1 MNKEELSAQ
10 TKIPSNDVDIILSEL
25 GISTDLPDYG
35 DEQLKLIQS
44 IKDIHKNEK
53 AKSWPEAIAIYR
65 KPLREA
71 QLNEVAARHQ
81 IAPERIPE
89 ILKAMRLKPETLT
102 DAQLAQFIDVCQK
115 VQSGVELADAV
126 PKPNGGRTKK
136 ASAPEGTPESGSE
149 SESQADNG
157 ATPDSAMALTSV
169 NTLINLDVSEEDQAT
184 LRDVAEALGN
194 DAVGDI
200 SEKMADIA
208 HSVAVDIEVVARQLI
223 MEAIFGKKSAIK
235 PDPERALARLRQLKA
250 QRGQK

>member
-1 MNKEELSAQ
+1 MNRNELINQ
-10 TKIPSNDVDIILSEL
+10 TQLNIKTLNEIFEGL
-25 GISTDLPDYG
+25 GIPKDLEDYTD
-35 DEQLKLIQS
+35 EHLKLIQS
-44 IKDIHKNEK
+44 IQEIRKDEK
-53 AKSWPEAIAIYR
+53 VQSWPEAIAIYR

-81 IAPERIPE
+81 IAPERISE
-89 ILKAMRLKPETLT
+89 ILKTMRLKPETLT

-126 PKPNGGRTKK
+126 PKPNGGRAKK
-136 ASAPEGTPESGSE
+136 APALEGTPESGAE

-223 MEAIFGKKSAIK
+223 VEAIFGKNSAIK

-250 QRGQK
+250 QRGQQ

>member
-1 MNKEELSAQ
+1 M
-10 TKIPSNDVDIILSEL
+10 T
-25 GISTDLPDYG
+25 
-35 DEQLKLIQS
+35 
-44 IKDIHKNEK
+44 
-53 AKSWPEAIAIYR
+53 
-65 KPLREA
+65 
-71 QLNEVAARHQ
+71 
-81 IAPERIPE
+81 
-89 ILKAMRLKPETLT
+89 
-102 DAQLAQFIDVCQK
+102 
-115 VQSGVELADAV
+115 
-126 PKPNGGRTKK
+126 
-136 ASAPEGTPESGSE
+136 
-149 SESQADNG
+149 DNG

-250 QRGQK
+250 QTRSKMMNITNGLSLETRTEVIREALSQDPQFFRIVEELRNRLPQKHHPTS

>member
-1 MNKEELSAQ
+1 
-10 TKIPSNDVDIILSEL
+10 
-25 GISTDLPDYG
+25 
-35 DEQLKLIQS
+35 
-44 IKDIHKNEK
+44 
-53 AKSWPEAIAIYR
+53 
-65 KPLREA
+65 
-71 QLNEVAARHQ
+71 
-81 IAPERIPE
+81 
-89 ILKAMRLKPETLT
+89 
-102 DAQLAQFIDVCQK
+102 
-115 VQSGVELADAV
+115 
-126 PKPNGGRTKK
+126 
-136 ASAPEGTPESGSE
+136 
-149 SESQADNG
+149 
-157 ATPDSAMALTSV
+157 MALTSV